1 MISIVITTYN
11 GEKYIVDQLE
21 SILNQK
27 LKDFEI
33 IVVDDVS
40 TDNTVELITKYFS
53 SNNFT
58 NYQLIKNDKNIG
70 ATCSFEKGVINS
82 NGDYIS
88 FCDQD
93 DVWMS
98 KKLESLKIKIEK
110 GSYDLVY
117 SQSLILKEETKTTK
131 LYPRQNYSSDFYI
144 RLQHNNARGATMLVR
159 REFLMKLIPFSR
171 YDLYD
176 KWIYFNGLI
185 FWKVG
190 FSKKPLDYYRTHSS
204 NVVGT
209 QFHYRKKEAIITR
222 FNSKVLFYNDLK
234 SCLLNNDFLND
245 EYVKVLEK
253 IIRFNLLVI
262 NNLEQ
267 KKFINAIKCFWELV
281 LFEDYNLKEK
291 FIYLYYL
298 VIK

>member
-1 MISIVITTYN
+1 MISIVIATYN
-11 GEKYIVDQLE
+11 GAKFIVNQLE
-21 SILNQK
+21 SILNQTFG
-27 LKDFEI
+27 DFEI
-33 IVVDDVS
+33 IVVDDAS

-58 NYQLIKNDKNIG
+58 NYQLIKNNKNLG
-70 ATCSFEKGVINS
+70 VTCSFERGALNS

-98 KKLESLKIKIEK
+98 KKLELLNIKIEN

-117 SQSLILKEETKTTK
+117 SQSLILKAETRTKK
-131 LYPRQNYSSDFYI
+131 LYPRQNFSSDFYI

-159 REFLMKLIPFSR
+159 KEFLMKLIPFSR
-171 YDLYD
+171 FDLYD
-176 KWIYFNGLI
+176 KWIYVNSLI
-185 FWKVG
+185 FGKVG
-190 FSKKPLDYYRTHSS
+190 FVKKPLDYYRTHST

-209 QFHYRKKEAIITR
+209 HFHYRKKEAIITR

-234 SCLLNNDFLND
+234 SYLLNNDFLND
-245 EYVKVLEK
+245 KYTEVLEK

-267 KKFINAIKCFWELV
+267 KKIINAIKCFWELV